1 MSVSVSRNA
10 AGKRLVSKSKFKTVQ
25 EDFWAGNF
33 GDGYISR
40 NESKAFI
47 ASNVAMFSK
56 ILDRAGKIR
65 SAIEFGANVGL
76 NMHALR
82 ALVPEISLTAVEI
95 NKKAVAQLRKI
106 GRVEVRHESILEFSA
121 KKKYELSFTKGVLI
135 SHCAGRIAQ
144 SVQGAVRQQQPV
156 HLRRRILQ
164 SSPVAIL
171 YRGHAD
177 RLFKRDFAGELLE
190 KYRDLRL
197 VDYGFVYRR
206 DPNFPQDDMTW
217 FLLEKGKSPIR
228 PAANALPGSRKEQ
241 CC

>member
-135 SHCAGRIAQ
+135 HIAPEELPKVYKALYD
-144 SVQGAVRQQQPV
+144 SSSRFICVAEYYNP
-156 HLRRRILQ
+156 
-164 SSPVAIL
+164 SPVAIP

-217 FLLEKGKSPIR
+217 FLLEKR
-228 PAANALPGSRKEQ
+228 
-241 CC
+241 